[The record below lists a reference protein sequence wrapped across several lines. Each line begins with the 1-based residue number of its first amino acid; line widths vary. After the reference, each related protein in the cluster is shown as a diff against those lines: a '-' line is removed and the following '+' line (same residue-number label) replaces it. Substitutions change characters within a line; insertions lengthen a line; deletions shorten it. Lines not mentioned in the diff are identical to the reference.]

1 MIDIIAIPIIIVIAI
16 IIMFFS
22 LKKKII
28 KKECNCSGESKK
40 SCCKRNKVHKNL

>member
-1 MIDIIAIPIIIVIAI
+1 MIDLIAIPIIILIAI

-22 LKKKII
+22 LRKKIV

-40 SCCKRNKVHKNL
+40 CCRNKNKS